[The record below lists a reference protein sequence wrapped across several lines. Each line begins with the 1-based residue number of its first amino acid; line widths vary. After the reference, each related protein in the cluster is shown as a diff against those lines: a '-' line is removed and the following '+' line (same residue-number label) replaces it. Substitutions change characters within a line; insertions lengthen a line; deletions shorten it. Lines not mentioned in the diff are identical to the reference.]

1 MFVFFA
7 LLASN
12 FLYQALLA
20 DPNYIVA
27 LERTY
32 FQGSAI
38 LLYWWYNTKAN
49 SN

>member
-20 DPNYIVA
+20 DPNYITA

-38 LLYWWYNTKAN
+38 LIYWWYTAKYK